1 MKELRER
8 FFERL
13 NNFKKNGSGLSKE
26 LVNYRYGEL
35 YGLSRKTEKIKE
47 RYFERL
53 NVFKRNSCDYGK
65 NIIIL
70 RYGELY
76 GLLDS
81 MRILDLISYY
91 EYSQLSKELD
101 GIYDNTLR

>member
-13 NNFKKNGSGLSKE
+13 NNFKKNSSGASKE
-26 LVNYRYGEL
+26 PVNYRYGEL
-35 YGLSRKTEKIKE
+35 YGLSRKMEKIKE

-53 NVFKRNSCDYGK
+53 NVFKRNSFFYGK
-65 NIIIL
+65 NILNL

-81 MRILDLISYY
+81 MRILDIISYY
-91 EYSQLSKELD
+91 EYSQLIKELD
-101 GIYDNTLR
+101 CIYDNTLW

>member
-13 NNFKKNGSGLSKE
+13 NNFKKNS
-26 LVNYRYGEL
+26 YGE
-35 YGLSRKTEKIKE
+35 
-47 RYFERL
+47 
-53 NVFKRNSCDYGK
+53 
-65 NIIIL
+65 NIELISY

-81 MRILDLISYY
+81 MRILDIISFDEYLHLIN
-91 EYSQLSKELD
+91 ELD
-101 GIYDNTLR
+101 KIYNENLLIK

>member
-13 NNFKKNGSGLSKE
+13 NNFKKNS
-26 LVNYRYGEL
+26 YGA
-35 YGLSRKTEKIKE
+35 
-47 RYFERL
+47 
-53 NVFKRNSCDYGK
+53 
-65 NIIIL
+65 NIEVIAY

-81 MRILDLISYY
+81 MRILDIISFDEYLHLIN
-91 EYSQLSKELD
+91 ELD
-101 GIYDNTLR
+101 KIYNKNLLIK